1 MTCSERKIVFW
12 LLSFCCLAN
21 VYCQQVNI
29 KTNLLHAA
37 TTTPNLGVEFS
48 VHPRWTIE
56 LWGAYNLI
64 DYKGDASLRHYLVQP
79 EARFWLKQAFHGH
92 FFGVH
97 VLGGKFDIGGLSFIS
112 SMQEH
117 YYRGHLA
124 GGGFSYGYQWK
135 LGKRW
140 TVEASL
146 GIGFL
151 TMKYDKYRCQ
161 GCAAMEARYKR
172 NYLGPTRAAVSLVYT
187 LESGKAKAARATRRQ
202 LAFEAAYARAL
213 TDSVPT
219 PDPCRETDSLQAALR
234 RVEEQNRCYREAL
247 DSLKTMQKSRQETV
261 PMQMEAGCGVMYIEY
276 PLNVTRVL
284 PGFSKNRLELAR
296 IDSLLRPLLA
306 DSTVVIRSIKLTGY
320 ASPEGHYDHNVNLA
334 NRRIVGVMDYLS
346 DAYALPSQ
354 SVFRLT
360 AVAEDWDGL
369 ARALEASDRP
379 YKKDALQII
388 RTVPLFDGR
397 ELELMKL
404 RRGDPYREMLTDFF
418 PRLRRTEF
426 VIEWERKEGDKGISD
441 GVISDK

>member
-1 MTCSERKIVFW
+1 MTCSERYIALW
-12 LLSFCCLAN
+12 ILSFCCMAN
-21 VYCQQVNI
+21 AYCQQVNL

-48 VHPRWTIE
+48 VHPRWSID

-79 EARFWLKQAFHGH
+79 EARFWLRRVFRGH
-92 FFGVH
+92 FFGAH
-97 VLGGKFDIGGLSFIS
+97 FLGGKFDIGGLPFIS
-112 SMQEH
+112 SMKEY
-117 YYRGHLA
+117 YYRGHLL
-124 GGGFSYGYQWK
+124 GGGLSYGYQWK
-135 LGKRW
+135 LGNRW
-140 TVEASL
+140 GIEASL

-187 LESGKAKAARATRRQ
+187 LESGKTRDARAARRQ
-202 LAFEAAYARAL
+202 TAFEAVYERAL
-213 TDSVPT
+213 ADSVRT
-219 PDPCRETDSLQAALR
+219 PDPCREADSLRAALR
-234 RVEEQNRCYREAL
+234 QVEEQNRRYREAL
-247 DSLKTMQKSRQETV
+247 DSLKSMRKSHIDTASIHL
-261 PMQMEAGCGVMYIEY
+261 EAGRGVMYIQY

-284 PGFSKNRLELAR
+284 PGFSANRRELAR

-306 DSTVVIRSIKLTGY
+306 DTTVVIRSIQLTGY
-320 ASPEGHYDHNVNLA
+320 ASPEGRYDHNVNLA
-334 NRRIVGVMDYLS
+334 NRRIVGVMNYLT
-346 DAYALPSQ
+346 DTYDLPNQ

-369 ARALEASDRP
+369 ARALEASDRL
-379 YKKDALQII
+379 YKEEALRII
-388 RTVPLFDGR
+388 RQVPLFDGR

-426 VIEWERKEGDKGISD
+426 VIEWERRGGIND
-441 GVISDK
+441 